1 MDRWRNVGLHNSAA
15 GVVGNKLGRK
25 LQNHVVIVLTR
36 RFKRSPDDTVR

>member
-1 MDRWRNVGLHNSAA
+1 MDRWRNGGPHISAT
-15 GVVGNKLGRK
+15 GVLGNKLGRK